1 MDDHSVLTSDTGNT
15 TCDIFKGAIGDTNQ
29 IVRGEVNLLQ
39 IDFHHMLIA
48 YSSGSDNELDVMITN
63 GQRGIEAPMVEFEV
77 IIIIGD
83 KAGLGRRLDIFVCLF
98 RGDIGKDE
106 VEEGHEYAMTLTIFQ
121 LVFPNHGDIGI
132 MPIADKDI
140 LSLLGTAIEDAQYVP
155 MFVRVRDVLY
165 RHPSF

>member
-1 MDDHSVLTSDTGNT
+1 MNDHSVLACDTSYTA
-15 TCDIFKGAIGDTNQ
+15 CDILKGAIGDTYQ
-29 IVRGEVNLLQ
+29 IVGGEVNLLQ
-39 IDFHHMLIA
+39 IYFHHMLIA
-48 YSSGSDNELDVMITN
+48 NSSGSDDELDVMITN
-63 GQRGIEAPMVEFEV
+63 SQRGIEAPMVEFEV

-83 KAGLGRRLDIFVCLF
+83 KAGLGRRLDIFVCLL

-106 VEEGHEYAMTLTIFQ
+106 VEEGHEYAMTLTVFH

-132 MPIADKDI
+132 MSIADEGI
-140 LSLLGTAIEDAQYVP
+140 LSMLGTAIEDAQYVP